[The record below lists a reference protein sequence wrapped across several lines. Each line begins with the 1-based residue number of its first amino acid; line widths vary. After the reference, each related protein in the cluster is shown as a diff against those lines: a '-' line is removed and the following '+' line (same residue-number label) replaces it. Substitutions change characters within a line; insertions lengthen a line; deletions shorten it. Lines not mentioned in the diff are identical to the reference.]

1 MTRWVPQM
9 PSIKTTASLLLRVL
23 VILSILVLA
32 GCNGPLS
39 TLDPSGPRAA
49 MVAMLWW
56 AMFWSSV
63 ALFGLMMALLALVWV
78 RPGFG
83 SKLAP
88 SKWII
93 YGGLVMP
100 GILLPVLVGYALYTG
115 NRLLPHALDTAPARI
130 NAQGVMWQWQFSYP
144 ELGDLGSTGVLHIP
158 AGKPV
163 DIVVT
168 SGDVIHSFWVPRL
181 TGKIDAIPGR
191 ENIIR
196 IQADRPGSYQGVC
209 AEFCG
214 RGHTEMRF
222 QVRAH
227 APEEYESAVLEAAE

>member
-1 MTRWVPQM
+1 MA
-9 PSIKTTASLLLRVL
+9 SIKTMASLLLRVL

-93 YGGLVMP
+93 
-100 GILLPVLVGYALYTG
+100 
-115 NRLLPHALDTAPARI
+115 
-130 NAQGVMWQWQFSYP
+130 
-144 ELGDLGSTGVLHIP
+144 
-158 AGKPV
+158 
-163 DIVVT
+163 
-168 SGDVIHSFWVPRL
+168 
-181 TGKIDAIPGR
+181 
-191 ENIIR
+191 
-196 IQADRPGSYQGVC
+196 
-209 AEFCG
+209 
-214 RGHTEMRF
+214 
-222 QVRAH
+222 
-227 APEEYESAVLEAAE
+227 